1 MVSANI
7 PEQWLSNVNI
17 LRLSYRARDHHTM
30 LLMWSVANRTDGAIP
45 RDIDIFQ
52 PTITAEGL
60 EELVKAG
67 FLLDRGQDFLLTK
80 YEESQSSSAQIESAL
95 ENLRAGNRKRVAKHR
110 AKKKAEELA
119 QSERN
124 VTDTLPAESKAKF
137 FR

>member
-7 PEQWLSNVNI
+7 PEQWLSNVSI

-52 PTITAEGL
+52 PTITAEGI

-67 FLLDRGQDFLLTK
+67 FLLDRGEDFLLTK
-80 YEESQSSSAQIESAL
+80 YEESQSSSAQID
-95 ENLRAGNRKRVAKHR
+95 AGVLAARRNSDKLRKRRQR
-110 AKKKAEELA
+110 ANEKQAEKIKALS
-119 QSERN
+119 QL
-124 VTDTLPAESKAKF
+124 VT
-137 FR
+137 